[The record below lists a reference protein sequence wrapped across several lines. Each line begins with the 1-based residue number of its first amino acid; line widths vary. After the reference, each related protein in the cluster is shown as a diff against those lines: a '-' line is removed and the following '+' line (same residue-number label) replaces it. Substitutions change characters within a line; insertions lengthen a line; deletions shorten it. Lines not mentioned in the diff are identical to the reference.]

1 MVSIDGSGEMR
12 GTGMLTSA
20 RTCPVHSTGHRYHL
34 SSSATQ
40 NRYNEWEYSVRMLRR
55 SWERARVY
63 PNSVR
68 TGFVVLVH
76 VKHVRDIT
84 HRLGPQKL
92 RARSARIPQPQH
104 FLRPSPLRLPALV
117 IGNLCFLQTWEASRR
132 PLNLVLGSV
141 PSPRASVQPASADLP
156 ASCASRSRKSHLRLV

>member
-1 MVSIDGSGEMR
+1 MSRV
-12 GTGMLTSA
+12 A
-20 RTCPVHSTGHRYHL
+20 VHSTGHRYQL

-63 PNSVR
+63 MNSVR
-68 TGFVVLVH
+68 TGFEILVH

-104 FLRPSPLRLPALV
+104 LPAAESSAASSSRHRQPV
-117 IGNLCFLQTWEASRR
+117 FFTNLEASRR